1 MDQGAKLIPIER
13 DLVMDIH
20 STKSHSE
27 QSGKLM
33 GRRTLV
39 KGAAWATPV
48 VAATAVVPAYAASKN
63 PCEYGTIV
71 SVPWGERANRR
82 RYKGTVNEEYEWAVM
97 PTSNCSPQPQTYFID
112 NTTPENKL
120 AYPWGRYEGVSDF
133 PPIYPPNGKDTPDY
147 TSKDGVG
154 GVGGGVII
162 NVRVENVAG
171 DVSYAPT
178 PTGADRFAFGES
190 DANRKNNMYYAEGYK
205 GKGANP
211 PVVRLND
218 NYKGSRSTYIAHG
231 KYNYLHFPD
240 GPRPPKENSPMW
252 TYAYGKHYTTAE
264 GRDGWSWDIQVMA
277 NITHPNAGAD
287 VVSYMTY
294 LRKHTYGD
302 PAHQSA
308 KVIPVQYR
316 VIVTSPW
323 GTVTY
328 LSAAV

>member
-1 MDQGAKLIPIER
+1 
-13 DLVMDIH
+13 MDIH
-20 STKSHSE
+20 STKNHSE

-33 GRRTLV
+33 GRRSLV
-39 KGAAWATPV
+39 KGVAWAAPV
-48 VAATAVVPAYAASKN
+48 VAATAAVPAYAASKN

-71 SVPWGERANRR
+71 SVPWGERAERR

-112 NTTPENKL
+112 NTTPERKL

-178 PTGADRFAFGES
+178 PTGEDRFAFGEAE
-190 DANRKNNMYYAEGYK
+190 ANRKNNMYYAEGYK

-211 PVVRLND
+211 R
-218 NYKGSRSTYIAHG
+218 
-231 KYNYLHFPD
+231 
-240 GPRPPKENSPMW
+240 
-252 TYAYGKHYTTAE
+252 
-264 GRDGWSWDIQVMA
+264 
-277 NITHPNAGAD
+277 
-287 VVSYMTY
+287 
-294 LRKHTYGD
+294 
-302 PAHQSA
+302 
-308 KVIPVQYR
+308 
-316 VIVTSPW
+316 
-323 GTVTY
+323 
-328 LSAAV
+328 LSASTTTTRAAALPTLLTVSTTTCTSRMVPVLPRKIAPCGLTHTVSTTRPLKAATAGPGTFR